1 MIDAGKVEHIE
12 SFQTDLQILF
22 NMLKCK
28 NQKEELQKYVD
39 EHADYFQELDV
50 DTAQAYS
57 VFLHSK
63 KLLKKMLPENEK
75 KEGKV
80 NMCKAL
86 EDLYQDGINQGISQG
101 ISQGLEQGRLRIN
114 SLNQKLASQNRID
127 DIMKSAVSSEY
138 QDKLLKE
145 FGL

>member
-28 NQKEELQKYVD
+28 NQKEELQKYVN

-101 ISQGLEQGRLRIN
+101 LEQGRLRIN

>member
-1 MIDAGKVEHIE
+1 
-12 SFQTDLQILF
+12 
-22 NMLKCK
+22 
-28 NQKEELQKYVD
+28 
-39 EHADYFQELDV
+39 
-50 DTAQAYS
+50 
-57 VFLHSK
+57 
-63 KLLKKMLPENEK
+63 
-75 KEGKV
+75 
-80 NMCKAL
+80 MCKAL